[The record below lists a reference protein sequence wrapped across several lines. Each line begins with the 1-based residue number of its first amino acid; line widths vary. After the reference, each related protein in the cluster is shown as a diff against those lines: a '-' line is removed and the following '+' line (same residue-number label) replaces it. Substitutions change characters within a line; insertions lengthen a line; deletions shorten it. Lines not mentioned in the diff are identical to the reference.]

1 MRHIERNNG
10 PQVLHCMWSGGIGG
24 AERAVFQFIRS
35 QIQRSHYRP
44 AIAYSRAQG
53 FYGDEIRS
61 LGVEVIDLG
70 LKSDISFTQALRIR
84 KLIARFPI
92 HQFHSAEIT
101 PMLASVLCPGV
112 RRIYTHRS
120 GDSEYFGRQR
130 ARYEIVGF
138 MARNYFQGLVGNT
151 GCASTSGAHVTR
163 THVSKWRT
171 IYNGI
176 DFSMLRPRRPRE
188 AVASEI
194 SLQLDGSVVIGTSA
208 RLTDVKRIE
217 LLIQACAKLKPGSFW
232 LLIVGDGPARTNLE
246 ALSRQLEI
254 DIRTVFPGMKE
265 HIGDYLQLMDVFVL
279 PSSSAESFGNSAVE
293 AMSQGLPTIVFSDGG
308 GLLEH
313 ITDGKTGFIVSSTE
327 ELSARLTDLALR
339 PELRLRL
346 GDAAR
351 DYVTQRYSCENLVA
365 SYDDLYD
372 ELLSS

>member
-1 MRHIERNNG
+1 
-10 PQVLHCMWSGGIGG
+10 MWSAGIGG

-35 QIQRSHYRP
+35 QTQRSRYRP
-44 AIAYSRAQG
+44 AIAYSQSQG

-70 LKSDISFTQALRIR
+70 LKTDKSFPQSLRIR
-84 KLIARFPI
+84 KLMARFPI

-120 GDSEYFGRQR
+120 GDSEYFGTQR

-138 MARNYFQGLVGNT
+138 IARNYFQGLVGNT
-151 GCASTSGAHVTR
+151 GRACTSGARVMR
-163 THVSKWRT
+163 TPVSKWRT

-176 DFSMLRPRRPRE
+176 DFSMLRPLRPRE
-188 AVASEI
+188 VVASEI
-194 SLQLDGSVVIGTSA
+194 GLPLDGCLVIGTSA
-208 RLTDVKRIE
+208 HLRDVKRIE
-217 LLIQACAKLKPGSFW
+217 LLIQACVNLKPRSFW
-232 LLIVGDGPARTNLE
+232 LLIVGDGPARANLE
-246 ALSRQLEI
+246 DLSRHLQI
-254 DIRTVFPGMKE
+254 DARTIFPGMKE
-265 HIGDYLQLMDVFVL
+265 HVGDYLQLMDVFVL

-293 AMSQGLPTIVFSDGG
+293 AMGQGLPTIVFSDGG

-313 ITDGKTGFIVSSTE
+313 INNAQTGFIVSSTE
-327 ELSARLTDLALR
+327 ELSARLTDLALH

-346 GDAAR
+346 GNAASE
-351 DYVTQRYSCENLVA
+351 YVTRRYSYENLVA

-372 ELLSS
+372 ELLSN